1 MLIRKKEVGERKNG
15 LLGNH
20 SLRSVTKT
28 TSGSAMGDLVSTQS
42 SQQDCGS
49 AGNSV

>member
-1 MLIRKKEVGERKNG
+1 MLIRKKEVGEGKNG

-20 SLRSVTKT
+20 RLRSVAET
-28 TSGSAMGDLVSTQS
+28 TTGSAVGDLVSTQS

-49 AGNSV
+49 AGDSV